1 MMKAIGKNPARH
13 SRRMFAGAAL
23 AMLCAISPVAGA
35 TDVLDEGD
43 VKEPYSVPKAT
54 MLRGAAYDGAS
65 VAGIVELKLGKVDN
79 KKKTSKVSGS
89 VTGLDGK
96 KHAMKPFTVAD
107 VDGASP
113 KKASL
118 EVKGLG
124 KLDVTI
130 GGGQFAGSLGTF
142 HVQSAETG
150 GNWTKAGSVVNVEVP
165 AADLQKFAGVVVDA
179 LLPAGE
185 PVVPA
190 GGKWKF
196 AKAAGVKWAKLKGGA
211 APFGGFA
218 DAASGK
224 GLLVDTSKGANL
236 SGMKL
241 VYTPKK
247 GTFKGTFK
255 VYALE
260 GSGAKTKLKKYTVKV
275 SGVVVDGEGYGEAVC
290 KKPSVAWAAN
300 VRASGSAPGQ
310 PEHEMVQLWEG
321 GPYWATT
328 NIGAEKPE
336 DYGLYFWWGDT
347 VGYTRSGGTWTDD
360 YYYSG
365 VTWVSSAGEQMSSSP
380 FVDSSC
386 PTYGKDNS
394 ALLSAGYIDST
405 GNLVAAY
412 DAATAHLGA
421 PWRMPTDAE
430 FSALIDNCTTTW
442 ITTNGVSGRLVTG
455 KGNYANRSI
464 FLPAAGRGNDSCLY
478 YPGSRGFYWSST
490 PYSGDSNFAW
500 NLYFSSNFYRSIN
513 YRYLGQSVRPVRGFA
528 K

>member
-1 MMKAIGKNPARH
+1 MMKAIGKIPARRP
-13 SRRMFAGAAL
+13 RRLIAGAAL
-23 AMLCAISPVAGA
+23 AALCAIAPTAGA
-35 TDVLDEGD
+35 VEVLDEGD

-65 VAGIVELKLGKVDN
+65 VAGIVELKLGKVD
-79 KKKTSKVSGS
+79 KKKSSKVSGS

-107 VDGASP
+107 VDGSSP

-124 KLDVTI
+124 TMSVTI
-130 GGGQFAGSLGTF
+130 GGGRFAGSLGTF
-142 HVQSAETG
+142 HVQSAEVG

-165 AADLQKFAGVVVDA
+165 TVDLQKFAGAVVDG

-185 PVVPA
+185 PVIPS

-196 AKAAGVKWAKLKGGA
+196 AKTAGVKWAKLKGGA
-211 APFGGFA
+211 APFGGLA

-224 GLLVDTSKGANL
+224 GLLVDTSKGTNL

-275 SGVVVDGEGYGEAVC
+275 SGVVVDGEGHGEAVC
-290 KKPSVAWAAN
+290 KKPSARWAAR
-300 VRASGSAPGQ
+300 VRESGSDK
-310 PEHEMVQLWEG
+310 VQLWEG
-321 GPYWATT
+321 GPYWATK

-347 VGYTRSGGTWTDD
+347 TGHRPSGTTFDFNFYPDNAVIYTYEKSDSQLKSEGWLTDD
-360 YYYSG
+360 G
-365 VTWVSSAGEQMSSSP
+365 VLAPEH
-380 FVDSSC
+380 
-386 PTYGKDNS
+386 
-394 ALLSAGYIDST
+394 
-405 GNLVAAY
+405 
-412 DAATAHLGA
+412 DAAHVHWGGK
-421 PWRMPTDAE
+421 WRMPTKQELKD
-430 FSALIDNCTTTW
+430 LVDNCDWSPATE
-442 ITTNGVSGRLVTG
+442 NGVDGCIVRG
-455 KGNYANRSI
+455 KGGYAFASI
-464 FLPAAGRGNDSCLY
+464 FLPFAGLGGGTSLSTA
-478 YPGSRGFYWSST
+478 GSYGLYWSSV
-490 PYSGDSNFAW
+490 PYSGSYRYAW
-500 NLYFSSNFYRSIN
+500 YLYFNSGDYYTNTYS
-513 YRYLGQSVRPVRGFA
+513 RYYGQSVRPVQGFSE
-528 K
+528 